1 MIGSDPFTNYL
12 DLLKIR
18 QSARRRDAL
27 IIGAGFLVSF
37 IGTIAFGLVSGLGNR
52 EAYLLAVLNVAFG
65 AGFVSAW
72 VRLAIVNEN
81 IDLLNNLKSWNDE
94 ARFR

>member
-1 MIGSDPFTNYL
+1 MVAIDPLTNYL

-18 QSARRRDAL
+18 RSYRRRDAIIAGAVFL
-27 IIGAGFLVSF
+27 ITF
-37 IGTIAFGLVSGLGNR
+37 IGTIAIGLVSGLGTR
-52 EAYLLAVLNVAFG
+52 EVYLLMMFNVAFG

-81 IDLLNNLKSWNDE
+81 IDLLNNLK
-94 ARFR
+94 R